1 MSITRPFAYN
11 TGTTIGGTD
20 QLGNIAIGIT
30 SQQYSL
36 DIGNV
41 DWWMGPDEDLG
52 YVITHTT
59 SGGTQPNPVGGSAY
73 IGFWRSKLLTE
84 QSFLDLSNVIPPR
97 KGQLPFNNAAD
108 AKIWLNNN
116 GYWTSYEYVL
126 PTPTPTSISITPT
139 PTVTTTN
146 TPTVTVTTTNT
157 PTLTNTPSSTTTQA
171 LLLDSYPN
179 SKFAFSL
186 RKLSSTYG
194 GSAIR
199 VRRNSDNTEQD
210 IGFVS
215 NQLDTTALQSFVG
228 STNLLSYSEN
238 FSVWA
243 TNLSATINSDVT
255 TDPIGG
261 NTADRLNFGSSANS
275 EVYLQPIT
283 WQSTTYNV
291 SIYAKSDSTNKFRVK
306 IWNGVTATFSS
317 DITTTSTW
325 TRYDVSLT
333 VNSGVG
339 NFGISNISAGGAG
352 SIFIWGAQI
361 SPISLQPY
369 RQTAG
374 GAATTYGYITRWYDQ
389 SGNGIVAA
397 QTTAGL
403 QPRIVNTGN
412 IETQGGK
419 PSMLFVT
426 SSNNSLVTTTNVATN
441 SYMSTFIVSKMDET
455 TSTYKFITTIGSNI
469 VGPDFYAI
477 VLRAGSNFYNWKT
490 GDSLV
495 WGSGAS
501 IGLTPA
507 INTSGNVYNN
517 IYALTST
524 FIGSANTSYYVN
536 NVEATYR
543 ERTQGNVSTNNT
555 GTPLIIG
562 TRLTNQEVY
571 DGYLSELV
579 IYGSNQFSNRSGIQT
594 NINSFYTIY

>member
-1 MSITRPFAYN
+1 MANTRPFAYN
-11 TGTTIGGTD
+11 TGTTIDGTD
-20 QLGNIAIGIT
+20 QLGNIAIGVS

-59 SGGTQPNPVGGSAY
+59 SGGTQPNPVGKPAY

-97 KGQLPFNNAAD
+97 QGQLPFINASE
-108 AKIWLNNN
+108 AKTWLNIN
-116 GYWTSYEYVL
+116 GYWTSYDYL
-126 PTPTPTSISITPT
+126 QPTPTPTATLSSLTPT
-139 PTVTTTN
+139 PTM
-146 TPTVTVTTTNT
+146 TNT

-171 LLLDSYPN
+171 LLLNSY
-179 SKFAFSL
+179 SGASFAYSL
-186 RKLSSTYG
+186 RKLSSTYN

-210 IGFVS
+210 IGFVG
-215 NQLDTTALQSFVG
+215 NELDITTLQSFVG
-228 STNLLSYSEN
+228 STNLLTYSEN
-238 FSVWA
+238 FGVWS

-325 TRYDVSLT
+325 ARYDVSLT

-339 NFGISNISAGGAG
+339 NFGISNISAGGVG

-374 GAATTYGYITRWYDQ
+374 GAAITYGYITTWYDQ
-389 SGNGIVAA
+389 SGNNINFT
-397 QTTAGL
+397 QTTANS
-403 QPRIVNTGN
+403 QPRIINSGNLETVNGKAAIYFDGTDDSMTSTMNVSFSVSLFEVFKINDPVNFVVNTLAGN
-412 IETQGGK
+412 YNLAGQNGGTNPPDGGLTVLSRYK
-419 PSMLFVT
+419 
-426 SSNNSLVTTTNVATN
+426 NSVLTTT
-441 SYMSTFIVSKMDET
+441 T
-455 TSTYKFITTIGSNI
+455 TQTQVYSTYNTNTQILSTQFISLGNNLTSFGVSNFPSWPLTGHFQEIVLYSSSQTSNRTGIESNI
-469 VGPDFYAI
+469 NTY
-477 VLRAGSNFYNWKT
+477 Y
-490 GDSLV
+490 
-495 WGSGAS
+495 S
-501 IGLTPA
+501 I
-507 INTSGNVYNN
+507 Y
-517 IYALTST
+517 
-524 FIGSANTSYYVN
+524 
-536 NVEATYR
+536 
-543 ERTQGNVSTNNT
+543 
-555 GTPLIIG
+555 
-562 TRLTNQEVY
+562 
-571 DGYLSELV
+571 
-579 IYGSNQFSNRSGIQT
+579 
-594 NINSFYTIY
+594 

>member
-1 MSITRPFAYN
+1 MALTRPFAYN
-11 TGTTIGGTD
+11 TGTTIDGTD
-20 QLGNIAIGIT
+20 QLGNIAIGVS

-59 SGGTQPNPVGGSAY
+59 SGGTQPNPVGGPAY

-97 KGQLPFNNAAD
+97 QGQLPFINAVE
-108 AKIWLNNN
+108 AKTWLNIN
-116 GYWTSYEYVL
+116 GYWTSYDYVQ
-126 PTPTPTSISITPT
+126 PTPTPTATLSSLTPT
-139 PTVTTTN
+139 PTM
-146 TPTVTVTTTNT
+146 TNT

-171 LLLDSYPN
+171 LLLNSY
-179 SKFAFSL
+179 SGASFAYSL
-186 RKLSSTYG
+186 RKLSSTYN
-194 GSAIR
+194 GSEII

-210 IGFVS
+210 IGFVG
-215 NQLDTTALQSFVG
+215 NELDTTTLQSFVG
-228 STNLLSYSEN
+228 STNLLTYSEN
-238 FSVWA
+238 FGVWA

-325 TRYDVSLT
+325 ARYDVSLT

-339 NFGISNISAGGAG
+339 NFGISNISAGGVG

-374 GAATTYGYITRWYDQ
+374 GAAITYGYITTWYDQ
-389 SGNGIVAA
+389 SGNNINFT
-397 QTTAGL
+397 QTTANS
-403 QPRIVNTGN
+403 QPRIINSGNLETVNGKAAIYFDGTDDSMTSTMNVSFSVSLFEVFKINDPVNFVVNTLAGN
-412 IETQGGK
+412 YNLAGQNGGTNPPDGGLTVLSRYK
-419 PSMLFVT
+419 
-426 SSNNSLVTTTNVATN
+426 NSVLTTT
-441 SYMSTFIVSKMDET
+441 T
-455 TSTYKFITTIGSNI
+455 TQTQVYSTYNTNTQILSTQFISLGNNLTSFGVSNFPSWPLTGHFQEIVLYSSSQTSNRTGIESNI
-469 VGPDFYAI
+469 NTY
-477 VLRAGSNFYNWKT
+477 Y
-490 GDSLV
+490 
-495 WGSGAS
+495 S
-501 IGLTPA
+501 I
-507 INTSGNVYNN
+507 Y
-517 IYALTST
+517 
-524 FIGSANTSYYVN
+524 
-536 NVEATYR
+536 
-543 ERTQGNVSTNNT
+543 
-555 GTPLIIG
+555 
-562 TRLTNQEVY
+562 
-571 DGYLSELV
+571 
-579 IYGSNQFSNRSGIQT
+579 
-594 NINSFYTIY
+594 